1 MGSSLV
7 RRVKFTIK
15 PRRDGKGFNLESDA
29 LSHRGLW
36 YGNVDYAVGYAQH
49 RAGSERA
56 TIEVF
61 DAAGALVQ
69 TIEHEPSGRCRSGT
83 LGVI

>member
-1 MGSSLV
+1 V
-7 RRVKFTIK
+7 TFTIK
-15 PRRDGKGFNLESDA
+15 PRRDGTGFNLESEA
-29 LSHRGLW
+29 LSPRGLW

-56 TIEVF
+56 TIQVF

-69 TIEHEPSGRCRSGT
+69 TITHEPNRRENCGT